1 MSREAP
7 SNGTANGVAK
17 ETNGEA
23 PKPAVQRRPSYT
35 LLGSPDPAPI
45 VLTAAAV
52 LAFCAGCTNACAML
66 GVFQAPGIRAT
77 GVTHVTGSLTKAGM
91 VLANGPAATAPCLAV
106 LGYVIGAA
114 LTGAVVPAGMFQR
127 EHARAYGRIVMAT
140 AVLLALAAALQEAE
154 HGHGFGFLPV
164 IGAVRCTKAPR
175 HRRDPLTHLL
185 ISTQA
190 RPAPSARRTALRRP
204 FHRVWSELLI

>member
-7 SNGTANGVAK
+7 TNGAAK

-52 LAFCAGCTNACAML
+52 LAFSAGCTNACAML
-66 GVFQAPGIRAT
+66 GVFMAPGIKAT

>member
-7 SNGTANGVAK
+7 TNGTANGAAK
-17 ETNGEA
+17 ETTGEA
-23 PKPAVQRRPSYT
+23 PKPTLQRRPSYT

-66 GVFQAPGIRAT
+66 GVFQAPGIKAT

-91 VLANGPAATAPCLAV
+91 VLSNGPAATAPCLAV

-114 LTGAVVPAGMFQR
+114 LAGATVPAGMFDR
-127 EHARAYGRIVMAT
+127 THARAYGRIVMAT
-140 AVLLALAAALQEAE
+140 AVLLALAAALQEAD

-164 IGAVRCTKAPR
+164 IAAACASGGQNGLATAVSSSMVRA
-175 HRRDPLTHLL
+175 
-185 ISTQA
+185 
-190 RPAPSARRTALRRP
+190 SA
-204 FHRVWSELLI
+204 

>member
-7 SNGTANGVAK
+7 TNGAAE

-23 PKPAVQRRPSYT
+23 PKPTIQRRPSYT
-35 LLGSPDPAPI
+35 LLGSPDPAPV

-66 GVFQAPGIRAT
+66 GVFMAPGIKAT

-91 VLANGPAATAPCLAV
+91 VLANGLAATAPCLAV

-114 LTGAVVPAGMFQR
+114 LTGAVMPAGMF
-127 EHARAYGRIVMAT
+127 
-140 AVLLALAAALQEAE
+140 
-154 HGHGFGFLPV
+154 
-164 IGAVRCTKAPR
+164 
-175 HRRDPLTHLL
+175 
-185 ISTQA
+185 
-190 RPAPSARRTALRRP
+190 
-204 FHRVWSELLI
+204 